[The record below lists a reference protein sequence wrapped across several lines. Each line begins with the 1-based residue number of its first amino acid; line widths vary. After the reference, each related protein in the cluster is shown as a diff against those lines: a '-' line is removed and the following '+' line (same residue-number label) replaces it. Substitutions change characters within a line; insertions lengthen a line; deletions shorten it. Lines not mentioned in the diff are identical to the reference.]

1 MAGDESTRHARSRPL
16 EAPNGER
23 GIVPPGAGRHI
34 ADDRARVGLGSL
46 PMRDGRVKNQWVIL
60 PSDMSDPEPFSD
72 VGEADVT
79 RAIGSSW
86 TEEFMEFSNS
96 DVIIVGGGPSGLM
109 AATELANRGVKTMVV
124 EKNNYLGGGFWL
136 GGFLMNKVTVRSPAQ
151 NILEELDVRYDPATN
166 ADGLYVADGP
176 HACSALIKAAC
187 DAGAK
192 IQNMTE
198 FTDIVIREDH
208 RVSGIVMNW
217 TPVHSLPRELTCVD
231 PIAVESDL
239 VIDATGHDAMIV
251 KKLHERGVL
260 QAPGIQDSTTRAA
273 GMDRTEEGQY
283 GAPGHD
289 SPGHDS
295 MWVGK
300 SEDAIVEHTGPAH
313 DGVIVAGM
321 AVATTYG
328 LPRMGPT
335 FGAMLV
341 SGKRAAQEA
350 LDALDVDADPVDMT
364 SRSVVAD
371 D

>member
-1 MAGDESTRHARSRPL
+1 
-16 EAPNGER
+16 
-23 GIVPPGAGRHI
+23 
-34 ADDRARVGLGSL
+34 
-46 PMRDGRVKNQWVIL
+46 
-60 PSDMSDPEPFSD
+60 MSQYDQFSD

-79 RAIGSSW
+79 RAIGQEW
-86 TEEFMEFSNS
+86 TEEFMDFSDS
-96 DVIIVGGGPSGLM
+96 DVIVVGGGPSGLA
-109 AATELANRGVKTMVV
+109 AATELSNRGVKTMVV

-136 GGFLMNKVTVRSPAQ
+136 GGFLMNKVTVRSPADQ
-151 NILEELDVRYDPATN
+151 ILDDLDVDYKPAQ
-166 ADGLYVADGP
+166 DSEGLYVANGP

-231 PIAVESDL
+231 PIAVEGNL
-239 VIDATGHDAMIV
+239 VIDATGHDAMVIS
-251 KKLHERGVL
+251 KLQERGVL
-260 QAPGIQDSTTRAA
+260 DAPGIASSSENST
-273 GMDRTEEGQY
+273 GMDQTEDGQY

-295 MWVGK
+295 MWVGE
-300 SEDAIVEHTGPAH
+300 SEDAVVEHTGLAH
-313 DGVIVAGM
+313 DGVIVTGM

-341 SGKRAAQEA
+341 SGKRAAQTA
-350 LDALDVDADPVDMT
+350 LDELGVDADPVELS
-364 SRSVVAD
+364 SRTAPAD